1 MTVNN
6 RDPLGDLRAQF
17 RPTMPGSRNTVFVES
32 HLVSSDATIANYAQA
47 IAALPTEPAMRAA
60 RAFLHTFGAA
70 LQEAGAAMA
79 SWDTDVN
86 PKLMGQMLLACGQAN
101 AALFDVQT
109 ALQASPVAALAEQDS
124 TRRSRR
130 MSAIMVGPRLLGL
143 VLAFVRLFEHAGTTA
158 LFAKLLGDA
167 APHLWG
173 PHCAVAEVLKALR
186 RELDD
191 AAISPIEL
199 HQLKAGAADANN
211 NLVTIFVGAI
221 DAGEAA
227 R

>member
-1 MTVNN
+1 VNE
-6 RDPLGDLRAQF
+6 RDPLADLRAQF
-17 RPTMPGSRNTVFVES
+17 RPTMPGARNTVFIES
-32 HLVSSDATIANYAQA
+32 HLGSSDATITNYAQA
-47 IAALPTEPAMRAA
+47 IAALPPETARRAA
-60 RAFLHTFGAA
+60 RALLHTFGAA
-70 LQEAGAAMA
+70 LQEAGAALA
-79 SWDTDVN
+79 SWDTDDN

-101 AALFDVQT
+101 AALFEVQT
-109 ALQASPVAALAEQDS
+109 ALQISPIAALAEQDS

-143 VLAFVRLFEHAGTTA
+143 VLAFVRLFEHAGTTS
-158 LFAKLLGDA
+158 LFAKLLGEA

-173 PHCAVAEVLKALR
+173 PYSTVAGVLKALR

-211 NLVTIFVGAI
+211 NLVTMFVGAI
-221 DAGEAA
+221 DAGESA

>member
-1 MTVNN
+1 VNE
-6 RDPLGDLRAQF
+6 RDPLADLRAQF
-17 RPTMPGSRNTVFVES
+17 RPTLPGSRNTVFIES
-32 HLVSSDATIANYAQA
+32 HLASSDATITNYAQA
-47 IAALPTEPAMRAA
+47 IGALPAESAGRSA

-79 SWDTDVN
+79 SWDTDDN

-101 AALFDVQT
+101 AAIFDVQT
-109 ALQASPVAALAEQDS
+109 ALQASPVAALAEQAA

-158 LFAKLLGDA
+158 MFATLLGEA
-167 APHLWG
+167 TPQLWG
-173 PHCAVAEVLKALR
+173 PHCAVADVLKALR
-186 RELDD
+186 RELDN

-211 NLVTIFVGAI
+211 NVVTMFVGAL
-221 DAGEAA
+221 DAGEAV